1 MSEPKAQNAPDWFDA
16 LQQAMLA
23 LETAENG
30 SSVKGAPWWTP
41 LMEALESTQTASRE
55 IGIAVLSLLSQT
67 LLETLRPLR
76 EGVVDLSPA
85 TMKLQARALRKW
97 ESLRDALASTPADDE
112 VSTLLQSLGS
122 EKKEKA
128 ARSAAGRST
137 LLIADMSK
145 YLPLFV
151 EETEEALET
160 MQSHLLALEEDAKAG
175 RIPPQNTIDELF
187 RHAHKIKASAGAM
200 GFAALSE
207 MTHTM
212 ETVLDRIRSFQ
223 LRATPEIVST
233 LLGALDHLRAE
244 VEVAKQ
250 GQVPTAELLEVK
262 ASLLWY
268 LDALPSPAAD
278 TGMARA
284 IDTAAVPAE
293 HPAEHS
299 LSETA
304 LETIHNAIEEGQSAF
319 RIILHVSAQS
329 PLPEMRLFLATTRA
343 KALGAII
350 APSVPVEE
358 IEKQPGLASLNFVL
372 ISKENEDKIGLMLRD
387 EELDALTVEP
397 LRGKNALPEPSTVA
411 NAPTS
416 VQNIRVP
423 VSRLDDLMN
432 LSGEL
437 SISKNNFLAV
447 SQNYR
452 AWLSLNR
459 SRNSQAEKTL
469 VALEDAIHQLSQ
481 LAGGIQS
488 TVLELRMVPIS
499 PLFERCRRVVRDIA
513 QDLGKEVELVLEG
526 ADTSLDKKIIDQL
539 GDPLNHM
546 IRNALDHG
554 LETPAERMAA
564 GKPTCG
570 TLTLKAERQG
580 SRICVTIADDG
591 RGISLDAVRIKAVQE
606 GLATIEAA
614 DKMSPAEL
622 YPFLFAPGFSTAR
635 TVTSIS
641 GRGVGMD
648 IVRKRIEEING
659 TILVDSTYGKGT
671 QFRIT
676 LPLTVVSQNCLLFD
690 THGVTFAFPLHNVAE
705 IVRVKPADL
714 MDMQFGKFLNLRDE
728 LIAVFRIKHFFRN
741 TTFAPSSTDANELN
755 VIIVKAGKR
764 RIGLIVDEMRGEE
777 EILVK
782 SAGALVGEIPGLAGV
797 SVLSSGAVALILD
810 VEKLVERTT
819 KELGEAGT
827 GPLEASNG

>member
-1 MSEPKAQNAPDWFDA
+1 MSDSETQNADNWFDA
-16 LQQAMLA
+16 LQQAILA
-23 LETAENG
+23 LENAESG
-30 SSVKGAPWWTP
+30 TSVKGASWWAP
-41 LMEALESTQTASRE
+41 LTAALESTQSASKE
-55 IGIAVLSLLSQT
+55 IGIAVLSQLSQT

-85 TMKLQARALRKW
+85 TMKLQAHALRKW
-97 ESLRDALASTPADDE
+97 ESLRDALASTAADDE
-112 VSTLLQSLGS
+112 VTTLLQSLGS

-128 ARSAAGRST
+128 AHSAAGRST
-137 LLIADMSK
+137 LLITDMSK

-151 EETEEALET
+151 EETEEALEA
-160 MQSHLLALEEDAKAG
+160 MQSHLLALEEDTKSG
-175 RIPPQNTIDELF
+175 RIPPAETIDELF
-187 RHAHKIKASAGAM
+187 RHAHKLKASAGAM
-200 GFAALSE
+200 GFNALSE
-207 MTHTM
+207 MLHTM

-223 LRATPEIVST
+223 LRATAEIVST
-233 LLGALDHLRAE
+233 LLGALDQLRSE

-250 GQVPTAELLEVK
+250 GQVPAAELLEVK
-262 ASLLWY
+262 ASLMWY
-268 LDALPSPAAD
+268 LDALPTDSE
-278 TGMARA
+278 MAR
-284 IDTAAVPAE
+284 TV
-293 HPAEHS
+293 
-299 LSETA
+299 
-304 LETIHNAIEEGQSAF
+304 
-319 RIILHVSAQS
+319 
-329 PLPEMRLFLATTRA
+329 
-343 KALGAII
+343 
-350 APSVPVEE
+350 
-358 IEKQPGLASLNFVL
+358 VL
-372 ISKENEDKIGLMLRD
+372 TPKENENRMGPSED
-387 EELDALTVEP
+387 TV
-397 LRGKNALPEPSTVA
+397 AAEPSDKDPRSEPAV
-411 NAPTS
+411 PTPTA

-437 SISKNNFLAV
+437 SISKNSFLAV

-452 AWLSLNR
+452 AWLSVNR

-488 TVLELRMVPIS
+488 TVLELRMVPIA

-539 GDPLNHM
+539 SDPLNHM

-554 LETPAERMAA
+554 LETPAERSAA

-570 TLTLKAERQG
+570 ILTLKAERQG
-580 SRICVTIADDG
+580 SRIGITIADDG
-591 RGISLDAVRIKAVQE
+591 RGISLDAIRIKAVQE

-659 TILVDSTYGKGT
+659 TIQVESTYGKGA

-690 THGVTFAFPLHNVAE
+690 SHGVTFAFPLHNVSE
-705 IVRVKPADL
+705 IVRVKPDDL
-714 MDMQFGKFLNLRDE
+714 MDLEFGKFLHLRDE

-741 TTFAPSSTDANELN
+741 TTFRSSSTDAIDFN

-827 GPLEASNG
+827 GSLEAANG